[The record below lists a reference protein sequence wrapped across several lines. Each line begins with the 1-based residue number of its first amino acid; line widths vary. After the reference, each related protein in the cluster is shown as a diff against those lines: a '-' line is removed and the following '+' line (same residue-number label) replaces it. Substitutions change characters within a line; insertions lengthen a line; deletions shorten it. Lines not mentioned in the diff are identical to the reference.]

1 MAIANKNWN
10 TSYNSFG
17 EVSFDKKQ
25 DLTAKE
31 RMQACKNINV
41 ASSDEIQEIH
51 GKLRTGLIEIA
62 ETKIE
67 TEANI
72 AATNENIRV
81 ANEAVDTANAA
92 SDRAN
97 AAAASVED
105 KVSQEQLIRAE
116 GVTLSESEYAELE
129 ERGEVDPDLKYYIYE
144 DEE

>member
-1 MAIANKNWN
+1 MAIASKNWN
-10 TSYNSFG
+10 ASYNSFG

-41 ASSDEIQEIH
+41 ASYDEILEVRDDL
-51 GKLRTGLIEIA
+51 KTALVEVA

-97 AAAASVED
+97 AASASVED